1 MTDIDQ
7 SLSHLAQAR
16 RPETVVQVLLG
27 IAEVGFVIAA
37 TLLIASL
44 FAPPGSA
51 MAWGII
57 GLVMLTLGRRLLA
70 DTWFQASEAH
80 GQRQLMAYRQAAS
93 QAVIAR
99 LPNASSGAIGAL
111 LIEGTEPV
119 AARLGRYP
127 ALKQLAIIQPLM
139 VLGAIAWLHWP
150 IAAGIVVTTPLIPLL
165 MGLIGLGAKS
175 ASQKQVDELTRLG
188 AHYLNRIRGME
199 TLHLLGGG
207 RRVAEEIEAK
217 ADRLR
222 VATMGV
228 LRLAFLTSAVLE
240 FFSALAIALVAVY
253 IGLAL
258 LNLIDPLFGL
268 TVTPI
273 TGLAVLILA
282 PEFYNPIRRL
292 MAAWH
297 DASEANS
304 ADEKMKAMLGAPPQL
319 GTPTQFSANDA
330 RRDDQA
336 VLELIDYQ
344 VGFPDCAPLL
354 KPFHIRIVSGEP
366 AILFGPSGSGK
377 TQFLGSLLHGQHR
390 QQGTLLWHGHP
401 LTALTHERTQIAWM
415 GQQQWFDAGTIRDQL
430 TAGFPADDAACM
442 TVLQQVGLWSQ
453 LGTQGLDREL
463 DIGGRGLSGGQLR
476 RLGLARALIRQPT
489 LLLLDEPTAHLD
501 ADACDALVDLIRTLT
516 VPGLLICTH
525 DTRFIGLGRTYR
537 IVDQTVEAI

>member
-7 SLSHLAQAR
+7 SLHHLAQAR
-16 RPETVVQVLLG
+16 RFETFMQVLLG
-27 IAEVGFVIAA
+27 VAEVGLVIAA
-37 TLLIASL
+37 TLLIAAL
-44 FAPPGSA
+44 FAPPGSE
-51 MAWGII
+51 MMWGIFM
-57 GLVMLTLGRRLLA
+57 LVGLTLGRRLLA
-70 DTWFQASEAH
+70 DTWFQSSEAQ

-93 QAVIAR
+93 QAVITR
-99 LPNASSGAIGAL
+99 LPNTSSGAIGAL
-111 LIEGTEPV
+111 LIEGAEPV

-139 VLGAIAWLHWP
+139 VLAAIAWLHWP

-175 ASQKQVDELTRLG
+175 ASQKQIDQLTRLG

-207 RRVAEEIEAK
+207 GRVADEIEAK
-217 ADRLR
+217 ADHLR

-253 IGLAL
+253 IGLTL
-258 LNLIDPLFGL
+258 LNLIEPLFGL
-268 TVTPI
+268 SLTPV

-304 ADEKMKAMLGAPPQL
+304 ADEKMKSMLGTAPRPYTPEQLPQDL
-319 GTPTQFSANDA
+319 VRQGDH
-330 RRDDQA
+330 A

-344 VGFPDCAPLL
+344 VGFPDRAPLL
-354 KPFHIRIVSGEP
+354 KPFHLRVIAREP

-377 TQFLGSLLHGQHR
+377 TQFLGSLLHGQRR
-390 QQGTLLWHGHP
+390 QQGCLLWQGQRSAD
-401 LTALTHERTQIAWM
+401 LTKERTQIAWM

-430 TAGFPADDAACM
+430 TAGFAADDTACEA
-442 TVLQQVGLWSQ
+442 VLQQVGLWSQ
-453 LGTQGLDREL
+453 LGAHPLDRAL

-501 ADACDALVDLIRTLT
+501 ADACDALVHLIRALT

-525 DTRFIGLGRTYR
+525 DSRFLGLGRTYR
-537 IVDQTVEAI
+537 IVDQTVVAG